1 MIKVIKDKI
10 IPKELILSSAAY
22 LKKALRRQ
30 RHLCHITGSD
40 LIKGGDGQY
49 YVLED
54 NLRCPSGVCTCLKTE
69 RSLKELFLNYQKT
82 RGETCL

>member
-10 IPKELILSSAAY
+10 IPKELILSSCIFEAVRRLYAA
-22 LKKALRRQ
+22 K
-30 RHLCHITGSD
+30 RHLVSHYRISD

-54 NLRCPSGVCTCLKTE
+54 NLRCPSGVSYMLENREILKRTFP
-69 RSLKELFLNYQKT
+69 ELSKN
-82 RGETCL
+82 

>member
-22 LKKALRRQ
+22 LKQLEGFTPPKDIW
-30 RHLCHITGSD
+30 CHITGSD

-49 YVLED
+49 FED
-54 NLRCPSGVCTCLKTE
+54 NLRCPSGVSYMLENREILKRTFP
-69 RSLKELFLNYQKT
+69 ELFKN
-82 RGETCL
+82 